1 MNTHLEFRFGFLV
14 RKACFSYCF
23 SDFAHLG
30 DLFLLFLLFSVFVS
44 SPGVLRSSWNCSWG
58 FARGG
63 TERLLRDLWKRQCC
77 SRGRQ
82 RPWNGTSCMSFQ
94 GPWWSPSTADICS
107 FGTQEPPGTAFF
119 TAWWLFLDLFSHL
132 RKSNCVCVCCDTFSS
147 HLRMANLFFF
157 LESKHVLE
165 VVFATGSCHAPP
177 KHPRFATCPRHVHP
191 GDSLALVPTDS
202 GGCVCVFPGPRLV
215 RPRMWS
221 RSPQLASRC
230 SLQLPRIT
238 SRSPVVRLPSPIL
251 EALTSLV
258 SCDPRLCVLDTSAR
272 QTHRRLG
279 EFYRQTGKWC
289 SVFRARA

>member
-1 MNTHLEFRFGFLV
+1 MILLIWGFVSTLFALLGICFFSWGLAELLELFLGLFSCPRRHRETLTRPLETAMLFSRPPATLERHIMHVFPRPLVESQHGRHLFFWHPGTPRNGIFHSLVVVFGFV
-14 RKACFSYCF
+14 
-23 SDFAHLG
+23 FA
-30 DLFLLFLLFSVFVS
+30 
-44 SPGVLRSSWNCSWG
+44 
-58 FARGG
+58 
-63 TERLLRDLWKRQCC
+63 
-77 SRGRQ
+77 
-82 RPWNGTSCMSFQ
+82 
-94 GPWWSPSTADICS
+94 
-107 FGTQEPPGTAFF
+107 PPQVQ
-119 TAWWLFLDLFSHL
+119 L
-132 RKSNCVCVCCDTFSS
+132 CVCCDTFSS
-147 HLRMANLFFF
+147 HLRMANLFFW
-157 LESKHVLE
+157 ESKHVLE
-165 VVFATGSCHAPP
+165 VVPTSFRPLFLPRTP

-279 EFYRQTGKWC
+279 ECYRQTGKWC